1 MSKSRVAK
9 RLPRDPGPP
18 AWRNIIPD
26 QPRYPKLE
34 NKIITDYLIIG
45 GGFAGLS
52 AARRLCQ
59 IVNTD
64 KITLIEATEIAAGP
78 AGRNS
83 GFMIDLPHELG
94 SGSYQDKIEV
104 DQKHIK
110 LNRHALQFAKNAAEE
125 YLMPSEA
132 VEQTGRINGVV
143 NTDGEQHNLKYAQHL
158 DRLGEKYKDLST
170 IDMKEITGSTFYKS
184 GLFLPGCL
192 MLQPA
197 LYISKLAKGIS
208 ESNKDNFSLYEHS
221 PAIEIKKDRESWE
234 VKTPTGSVITKKII
248 MAVNGHAESFGFFE
262 KRLMHVFTYASMT
275 KSLNTEQQKKLGG
288 KKSWGI
294 TPSNPMGSTV
304 RKITGINGDRIL
316 IRNRWTFDPSMEVSD
331 QRVARFG
338 KDQDKSFKDR
348 FPMLPDVEMEFR
360 WAGRLCLSLNSVPAF
375 GEVDKNIFSA
385 CCQNGIGT
393 AKGTLAGIGAAEL
406 ATNTNSIIVN
416 DMQSYDQP
424 KKLPPK
430 TISYF
435 GANAIIKWRE
445 HKAGKEL

>member
-132 VEQTGRINGVV
+132 VEQAGRINGVV
-143 NTDGEQHNLKYAQHL
+143 NIDGEKHNLEYAQHL
-158 DRLGEKYKDLST
+158 DKLGEKYKDLST
-170 IDMKEITGSTFYKS
+170 SDMKEITGSTFYKS

-197 LYISKLAKGIS
+197 FI
-208 ESNKDNFSLYEHS
+208 
-221 PAIEIKKDRESWE
+221 
-234 VKTPTGSVITKKII
+234 
-248 MAVNGHAESFGFFE
+248 
-262 KRLMHVFTYASMT
+262 
-275 KSLNTEQQKKLGG
+275 
-288 KKSWGI
+288 
-294 TPSNPMGSTV
+294 
-304 RKITGINGDRIL
+304 
-316 IRNRWTFDPSMEVSD
+316 
-331 QRVARFG
+331 
-338 KDQDKSFKDR
+338 
-348 FPMLPDVEMEFR
+348 
-360 WAGRLCLSLNSVPAF
+360 
-375 GEVDKNIFSA
+375 
-385 CCQNGIGT
+385 
-393 AKGTLAGIGAAEL
+393 
-406 ATNTNSIIVN
+406 
-416 DMQSYDQP
+416 
-424 KKLPPK
+424 
-430 TISYF
+430 
-435 GANAIIKWRE
+435 
-445 HKAGKEL
+445 

>member
-1 MSKSRVAK
+1 
-9 RLPRDPGPP
+9 
-18 AWRNIIPD
+18 
-26 QPRYPKLE
+26 
-34 NKIITDYLIIG
+34 
-45 GGFAGLS
+45 
-52 AARRLCQ
+52 
-59 IVNTD
+59 
-64 KITLIEATEIAAGP
+64 
-78 AGRNS
+78 
-83 GFMIDLPHELG
+83 MIDLPHELG

-132 VEQTGRINGVV
+132 VEQAGRINGVV
-143 NTDGEQHNLKYAQHL
+143 NSDGEKHNLEYAQHL

-170 IDMKEITGSTFYKS
+170 SDMKEITGSTFYKS

-331 QRVARFG
+331 QRVVKFG

-348 FPMLPDVEMEFR
+348 FPMLLDVEMEFR